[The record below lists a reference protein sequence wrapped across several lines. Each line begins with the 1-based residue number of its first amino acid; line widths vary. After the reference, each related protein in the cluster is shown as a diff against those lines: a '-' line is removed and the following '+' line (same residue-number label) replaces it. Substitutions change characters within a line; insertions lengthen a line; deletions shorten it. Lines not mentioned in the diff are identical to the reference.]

1 MCPFRRVWF
10 TLSIQVS
17 IQVYFIIISSNGSPG
32 AELQDKI
39 TILFTK
45 NTSKYVYT
53 QQNVKKNKI
62 FKNTHIALLTSFEL
76 LYKTTKKETK

>member
-1 MCPFRRVWF
+1 MAI
-10 TLSIQVS
+10 LY
-17 IQVYFIIISSNGSPG
+17 IQVYFIISSNGSPG

-53 QQNVKKNKI
+53 QQNVKKNKT
-62 FKNTHIALLTSFEL
+62 FENTHIALFLNLIPSPPVQC
-76 LYKTTKKETK
+76 